1 MYQDNSWQT
10 AGVALEEAPAS
21 PVEETLDPQD
31 WDHLAALGHRMVDDM
46 LAYLS
51 SVRERPAWQ
60 PVPEE
65 VRREL
70 SQGVPREPRDLGAV
84 YEDFRRLV
92 LPYPVGNIHPRFW
105 GWVIGSG
112 TPSGM
117 LAEMLAAGLN
127 SNVFG
132 GTQAPQLV
140 ELQVIDW
147 FKELFGMPTDS
158 SGLLVSGGS
167 MANYVGMTV
176 ARNSRAGFDVA
187 EEGVQGGPHRLTFYG
202 SSETHSS
209 IKRAAELLGLG
220 NRAFRRIP
228 VNADF
233 EVDVEAL
240 RRAIRED
247 REAGFHPFAVVG
259 NAGTV
264 NTGATDELSA
274 LADLCAA
281 EGLWLHVDG
290 AFGAT
295 VALSPSLRPRLAG
308 LERAD
313 SIAFDLHK
321 WMHMPIEV
329 GCVLVRHR
337 DEHHR
342 VFGGSASYLAHL
354 AKGVTAEEVW
364 LTEYGPQ
371 LSRGFRA
378 LKVWMAI
385 QENGID
391 RYGRLVEQNVEQAG
405 YLARRIAETPE
416 LELLAPVP
424 MNVVCFRFRAPGLDA
439 VGLDRLNEDLL
450 GRLHESGVA
459 VPTFTRIRGA
469 FAIRVAIT
477 NHRSRREDFDL
488 LVREVARLG
497 REGLAR

>member
-1 MYQDNSWQT
+1 MYQYNQ
-10 AGVALEEAPAS
+10 LEEEAP
-21 PVEETLDPQD
+21 VLERTEETLDPRD
-31 WDHLAALGHRMVDDM
+31 WEGLAALGHRMVDDM
-46 LAYLS
+46 LGYLR

-60 PVPEE
+60 PVPTE
-65 VRREL
+65 VREEL
-70 SQGVPREPRDLGAV
+70 RQGLPRQPRNLEAV
-84 YEDFRRLV
+84 YEDFQRLV

-105 GWVIGSG
+105 GWVIGTGS
-112 TPSGM
+112 PSGM

-132 GTQAPQLV
+132 GDQAPQLV

-147 FKELFGMPTDS
+147 FKEVFGLPAGS
-158 SGLLVSGGS
+158 SGLLVSGAS
-167 MANYVGMTV
+167 MANYVAMTV

-187 EEGVQGGPHRLTFYG
+187 EEGVQGGPYRLTFYG
-202 SSETHSS
+202 SAETHSS
-209 IKRAAELLGLG
+209 LKRAAELLGLG

-228 VNADF
+228 VNPDF
-233 EVDVEAL
+233 TVDVDAL
-240 RRAIRED
+240 RQAIQED
-247 REAGFHPFAVVG
+247 RAAGFHPFCVVG

-264 NTGATDELSA
+264 NTGATDDLNA

-295 VALSPSLRPRLAG
+295 AALSPALRPRLAG

-329 GCVLVRHR
+329 GCVLVRDR
-337 DEHHR
+337 AEHHR
-342 VFGGSASYLAHL
+342 AFAGQASYLAHL
-354 AKGVTAEEVW
+354 ERGVTAEETW

-385 QENGID
+385 QEHGID
-391 RYGRLVEQNVEQAG
+391 LYGRLVEQNVEQAR
-405 YLARRIAETPE
+405 YLARRIEETPE

-424 MNVVCFRFRAPGLDA
+424 LNIVCFRFRAPGLDA
-439 VGLDRLNEDLL
+439 EALDRFNADLL

-459 VPTFTRIRGA
+459 VPTFTRIHGA

-488 LVREVARLG
+488 LVSEVVRLG
-497 REGLAR
+497 REALAG